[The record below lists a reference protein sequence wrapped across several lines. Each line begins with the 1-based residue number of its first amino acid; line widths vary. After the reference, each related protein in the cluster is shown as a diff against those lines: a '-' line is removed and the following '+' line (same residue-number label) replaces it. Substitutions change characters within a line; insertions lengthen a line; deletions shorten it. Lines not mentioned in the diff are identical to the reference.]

1 MAAWF
6 AHALPYI
13 PDLIKLAR
21 PLFTRSRPQ
30 DQVPEV
36 VARQITE
43 LQEIAAQNTDAIK
56 TLAIEMQN
64 TINSLQAGAEVLAQE
79 LRWARMIAI
88 VCVVAAILAVG
99 LAAYALANGGSA
111 G

>member
-6 AHALPYI
+6 THALPYI
-13 PDLIKLAR
+13 PDLIKLAK

-30 DQVPEV
+30 DQVPDV

-64 TINSLQAGAEVLAQE
+64 TIDSLQSGAEALAQE
-79 LRWARMIAI
+79 LRWLRTMVI
-88 VCVVAAILAVG
+88 VCVAAAVVAAG
-99 LAAYALANGGSA
+99 LAAFALAGGP
-111 G
+111 

>member
-6 AHALPYI
+6 THALPYI

-43 LQEIAAQNTDAIK
+43 LQDIAAQNTEAIK

-64 TINSLQAGAEVLAQE
+64 TIDSLQAGAEALTQE
-79 LRWARMIAI
+79 LRWMRMIAI
-88 VCVVAAILAVG
+88 VCLTAAILAVG
-99 LAAYALANGGSA
+99 LAAYALADGA
-111 G
+111 

>member
-6 AHALPYI
+6 THALPYI
-13 PDLIKLAR
+13 PDLIKLAK
-21 PLFTRSRPQ
+21 PLFTRSKPQ

-56 TLAIEMQN
+56 TLAIEIQN
-64 TINSLQAGAEVLAQE
+64 TIDSLQSGAEALARE
-79 LRWARMIAI
+79 LRWLRAMVL
-88 VCVVAAILAVG
+88 VCVSAALLAVG
-99 LAAYALANGGSA
+99 VAAYALAGGI
-111 G
+111 

>member
-21 PLFTRSRPQ
+21 PLFTRSKPQ

-64 TINSLQAGAEVLAQE
+64 TINSLQAGAEALTNE
-79 LRWARMIAI
+79 LRLVRALAL
-88 VCVVAAILAVG
+88 VCVIAAILAVG
-99 LAAYALANGGSA
+99 LAAFALANGA
-111 G
+111 GG

>member
-43 LQEIAAQNTDAIK
+43 LQDSAAQNTEAIK

-64 TINSLQAGAEVLAQE
+64 TINSLQVGAEALAQE
-79 LRWARMIAI
+79 LRLVRILAI
-88 VCVVAAILAVG
+88 VCVTAAMLAVG
-99 LAAYALANGGSA
+99 LAAFALASR
-111 G
+111 